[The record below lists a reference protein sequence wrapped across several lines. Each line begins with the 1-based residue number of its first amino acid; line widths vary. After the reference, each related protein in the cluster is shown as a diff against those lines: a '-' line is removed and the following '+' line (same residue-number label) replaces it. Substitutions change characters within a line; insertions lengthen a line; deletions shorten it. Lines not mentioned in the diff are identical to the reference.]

1 MQHSIRGGDQIW
13 DQDHWICKILSYQD
27 LIKIFPPSASS
38 ILQVDLLSVSER
50 VGHHITSICLRRLNM
65 VCINSH
71 TLRIVSHT
79 TLHCDIWTD
88 RSMEGGGGG
97 EITWRAPATSFSS
110 SPFAVLP
117 YCTSTLSYL
126 LGLVFSAGCSSMSY
140 SKCIETAW
148 LMCLVCD
155 VKYFLT
161 VKSVKCQCPV
171 SILDNWQPCLLSGGR
186 RCLWGHGG
194 HRDVQW
200 GHRWGQRLSQIL
212 GDVGDKQGME

>member
-1 MQHSIRGGDQIW
+1 M
-13 DQDHWICKILSYQD
+13 
-27 LIKIFPPSASS
+27 
-38 ILQVDLLSVSER
+38 
-50 VGHHITSICLRRLNM
+50 GHNITSICLRRLNM

-88 RSMEGGGGG
+88 RSMEGGGWGG

-126 LGLVFSAGCSSMSY
+126 MDLVFSAGCSSMSY
-140 SKCIETAW
+140 SKCIETAR
-148 LMCLVCD
+148 LMCLICD
-155 VKYFLT
+155 VNYFLT